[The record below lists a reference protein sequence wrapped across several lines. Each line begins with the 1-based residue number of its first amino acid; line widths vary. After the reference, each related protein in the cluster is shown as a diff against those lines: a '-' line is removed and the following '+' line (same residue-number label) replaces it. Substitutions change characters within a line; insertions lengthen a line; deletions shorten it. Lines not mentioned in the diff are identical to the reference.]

1 MFQYDSIQK
10 HLSSNYQS
18 VMRQLQNEWPKIAK
32 EYIYKVDQ
40 RINEQVASDNQ
51 PNDIDI
57 DIGSSKLAPDL
68 QRRLKLRYENFNFSH
83 SQLIHSQNSQNVRA
97 LTIHEEIQ
105 IYENELGTAFLT
117 CKLILFY
124 HYYILI

>member
-1 MFQYDSIQK
+1 MFQYDSIQG

-68 QRRLKLRYENFNFSH
+68 QRRLILRY
-83 SQLIHSQNSQNVRA
+83 
-97 LTIHEEIQ
+97 
-105 IYENELGTAFLT
+105 
-117 CKLILFY
+117 
-124 HYYILI
+124 

>member
-68 QRRLKLRYENFNFSH
+68 QRRLILRY
-83 SQLIHSQNSQNVRA
+83 
-97 LTIHEEIQ
+97 
-105 IYENELGTAFLT
+105 
-117 CKLILFY
+117 
-124 HYYILI
+124 